1 MAKLTAEQKANII
14 NQYKSWDRE
23 WALQTARE
31 IRDTQATPTQTPQTP
46 ANPTSSYTEAS
57 EFGWFRD
64 GGLRNTQKTTPSNVV
79 ETPTTETP
87 TTQETPTK
95 QEETT
100 VSTVPEIQ
108 QQGELKPLSQE
119 YYNQTSEEAQAKIIN
134 NLNWYKQTNPEYFSD
149 YETFKK
155 NFSYDARN
163 EEQKHT
169 LDTWYKWYTK
179 WMELSWVPVQDLY
192 TQWKDWSISDSD
204 LQNLRISNPTK
215 YAELQDTI
223 NKWNIIAAYDDDKW
237 VDGTW
242 LSLQDMAY
250 NMAVQTFN
258 KFMNGDSSSEASQYF
273 RDYEAKMNDPEML
286 ALSDQCTEVQEQME
300 NIQSDLDA
308 IKKSVEE
315 EYAGTWATRSKI
327 NAIISDRSYE
337 LQLQLRTL
345 NSEYNKYATQ
355 YNNRMQQYQNEF
367 SMQLQEYQI
376 NQQARQQQMQE
387 LWFAMDLMN
396 FETNEQKAQREWD
409 YWVKQQEYQNGNINS
424 KDYQTRYKAAL
435 SSVQNLLSQYE
446 GIPMQ
451 RSAEQ
456 MAQDI
461 LKAID
466 NWSDLWAELT
476 KINQQ
481 IQQKPEYKYLYN
493 NTYRP
498 ASTWQNI
505 QSYTIWDTEY
515 VVYNGEMMTAAD
527 FNSKYGGKAIW
538 STWPAKA
545 YNQID
550 NRAMNPNPMS
560 IAWYDWPT
568 LWAFLADA
576 KNKKWN
582 NGWWCGAFVNRYL
595 KSIWVSEWYYDNDLS
610 TKLNSV
616 NTKIPTE
623 WSIAVFDF
631 GHITKE
637 TWENHGHVAIVTKV
651 YDDGSFDV
659 IESNF
664 NSDKK
669 VWIRQHIDPTSN
681 SVKWFF
687 DPSQPPA
694 WMDVGWDLTNN
705 TFTNSQTA
713 VTDNDIY
720 NYNDSTLNRKMSAED
735 RQRVLDARNAVYSNP
750 ESSMEEILRF
760 SQWWKTPTDTTVQS
774 LDKYAQALTS
784 LWQLTDLLKDA
795 NTWPIIWALR
805 SKNPY
810 DVKAR
815 EINTAIAWLLPTLA
829 RWVYGEVW
837 VLTDKD
843 IEHYSQTVP
852 NLKSTSDINNA
863 ILAMSLD
870 MLADWYKRKLSTQA
884 SLWYDVSWMQG
895 IYKQLINQAEE
906 LRAWIWNTNQ
916 STLQSTQ
923 SSSFTPAWATKY
935 SSTSYNS
942 YNYVNVEWADF
953 PSTF

>member
-163 EEQKHT
+163 EEQKQT

-387 LWFAMDLMN
+387 LGFAMDLMN

-481 IQQKPEYKYLYN
+481 IQQKPEYKKLYN
-493 NTYRP
+493 NTFGGG
-498 ASTWQNI
+498 TWITDTYNI
-505 QSYTIWDTEY
+505 GGQEY
-515 VVYNGEMMTAAD
+515 VVYDGKIMTADSFNKQFWVWGWAKYNVVSED
-527 FNSKYGGKAIW
+527 ALKFWSDGRANTYGSFMSNSKNNDWNYVWECGK
-538 STWPAKA
+538 
-545 YNQID
+545 
-550 NRAMNPNPMS
+550 
-560 IAWYDWPT
+560 
-568 LWAFLADA
+568 
-576 KNKKWN
+576 
-582 NGWWCGAFVNRYL
+582 FVNNYL
-595 KSIWVSEWYYDNDLS
+595 QEIWAGRLFGNEDIKTRERWINSDEWKVG
-610 TKLNSV
+610 T
-616 NTKIPTE
+616 
-623 WSIAVFDF
+623 IAVFDYNNYSSDR
-631 GHITKE
+631 I
-637 TWENHGHVAIVTKV
+637 NHGHVGIVVSAPDKNGDFYV
-651 YDDGSFDV
+651 KDA
-659 IESNF
+659 NF
-664 NSDKK
+664 DKK
-669 VWIRQHIDPTSN
+669 NPWVIMTRKVNLKDVSLKWFIDPSLDQNGNRWT
-681 SVKWFF
+681 
-687 DPSQPPA
+687 A
-694 WMDVGWDLTNN
+694 GTTATLTNN
-705 TFTNSQTA
+705 TTPTVANWKI
-713 VTDNDIY
+713 TDAGITQLAKDMLNDEKEYSEIKAAY
-720 NYNDSTLNRKMSAED
+720 WEDILQMVENRMLELQNNGFERSTIITDPNKQA
-735 RQRVLDARNAVYSNP
+735 
-750 ESSMEEILRF
+750 SMEEKLRKEYD
-760 SQWWKTPTDTTVQS
+760 SLVSDAQETIDWVNKMDEAYKLVDTDLNAAS
-774 LDKYAQALTS
+774 QALVIAYNKILDSWSVVREWEYARTAEWQSKLKQIEAKLEQFVNWWAWITKDELAS
-784 LWQLTDLLKDA
+784 LVKVAKVFSENAIQTQK
-795 NTWPIIWALR
+795 
-805 SKNPY
+805 
-810 DVKAR
+810 KAR
-815 EINTAIAWLLPTLA
+815 DRAMVSIEKYGLTPEAILPLSVISTEDNTAVEWTENMPLTWWVWWIINTAW
-829 RWVYGEVW
+829 
-837 VLTDKD
+837 
-843 IEHYSQTVP
+843 
-852 NLKSTSDINNA
+852 
-863 ILAMSLD
+863 
-870 MLADWYKRKLSTQA
+870 WY
-884 SLWYDVSWMQG
+884 
-895 IYKQLINQAEE
+895 
-906 LRAWIWNTNQ
+906 
-916 STLQSTQ
+916 
-923 SSSFTPAWATKY
+923 SFT
-935 SSTSYNS
+935 SSWN
-942 YNYVNVEWADF
+942 NF
-953 PSTF
+953 Q